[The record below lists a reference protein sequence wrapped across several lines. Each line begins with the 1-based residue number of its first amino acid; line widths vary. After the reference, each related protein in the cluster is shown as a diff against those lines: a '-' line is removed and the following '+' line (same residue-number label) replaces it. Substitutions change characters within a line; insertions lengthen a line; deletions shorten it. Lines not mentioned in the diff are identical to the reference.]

1 MSIMSPYAMDRNK
14 NRKKQ
19 PTMSG
24 PPIGMSDRGSM
35 MGQTMRQQ
43 NSPMFGGMKQSS
55 ITNKPIRKKS
65 IFG

>member
-1 MSIMSPYAMDRNK
+1 MSQYAMERNK
-14 NRKKQ
+14 KKKQ
-19 PTMSG
+19 PITSG
-24 PPIGMSDRGSM
+24 PAIGMSDRGSL

-43 NSPMFGGMKQSS
+43 NSPMFGSMKQSS